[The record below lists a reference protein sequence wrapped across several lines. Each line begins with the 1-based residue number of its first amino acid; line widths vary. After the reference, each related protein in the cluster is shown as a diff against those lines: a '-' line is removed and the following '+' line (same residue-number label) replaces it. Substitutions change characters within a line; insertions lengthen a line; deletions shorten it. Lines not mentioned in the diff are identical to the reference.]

1 MTFKMSNEPQ
11 TIKVYNLRSDT
22 NEFIGAGDA
31 YIPPHTGL
39 PANCTDITPPDIPA
53 SHIAVFDAETETWS
67 LHEDHRGE
75 TVYDTQTG
83 NQVYISEAGPLP
95 ENTTTQAPASPVD
108 KFENGKW
115 VADLNTALTQ
125 KHAEINDWRNIQEN
139 MNYVF
144 RFNNH
149 NWDYGKTT
157 QERLSLS
164 VQMAKANKLPA
175 GFIWT
180 DADNNDVPMSA
191 GELLNLSDAIDQ
203 AMFTMGLQIHLRQR
217 EMKEEV
223 DKLTDAQA
231 VLDYVVGWPAS
242 PTPEA
247 TSDSH

>member
-1 MTFKMSNEPQ
+1 MAFKMSNEPQ
-11 TIKVYNLRSDT
+11 TIKIFNLRSDT

-39 PANCTDITPPDIPA
+39 PANCTDIAPPDIPA
-53 SHIAVFDAETETWS
+53 SHIAVFDAETQTWS

>member
-1 MTFKMSNEPQ
+1 MAFQMSDKAQ
-11 TIKVYNLRSDT
+11 TIKVFNLRSDT

-39 PANCTDITPPDIPA
+39 PADCTDIAPPDIPA
-53 SHIAVFDAETETWS
+53 SHTAVFDTDKQTWS
-67 LHEDHRGE
+67 LFEDHRGK
-75 TVYDTQTG
+75 TVYDTTTG
-83 NQVYISEAGPLP
+83 NQVYISEPGPLP
-95 ENTTTQAPASPVD
+95 ENTTTQAPASPID
-108 KFENGKW
+108 KFENGQW
-115 VADLNTALTQ
+115 VADLNTALIQ
-125 KHAEINDWRNIQEN
+125 KHAEINAWRNSQEN
-139 MNYVF
+139 ANYVF
-144 RFNNH
+144 QFNNH

-164 VQMAKANKLPA
+164 VQMAKANKLPV

-203 AMFTMGLQIHLRQR
+203 AMFTTGLQIHLRQR
-217 EMKEEV
+217 QMKEDI

>member
-1 MTFKMSNEPQ
+1 MTFKMSSKAQ
-11 TIKVYNLRSDT
+11 TIKIFNLRSDT

-31 YIPPHTGL
+31 YIAPHTGL
-39 PANCTDITPPDIPA
+39 PANCTDIAPPDIPA

-75 TVYDTQTG
+75 TVYDTTTG

-144 RFNNH
+144 RFNDR
-149 NWDYGKTT
+149 NWDYGKAT

-164 VQMAKANKLPA
+164 VQMAKQNRLPD

-180 DADNNDVPMSA
+180 DADNNDVPMTA

-217 EMKEEV
+217 EMKEEIE
-223 DKLTDAQA
+223 KLTDAQA
-231 VLDYVVGWPAS
+231 VLDYVVGWP
-242 PTPEA
+242 T
-247 TSDSH
+247 